1 MVPSMPILFALAY
14 LLSQQVSASDVL
26 SMMSRLP
33 STEMGHAP
41 YAWDHVGHAQEIAE
55 AIATVAPDRETAA
68 TMAVYAVYE
77 GGNRR
82 CAIGDGGKAIGPFQL
97 QGASRAVACD
107 PVQAARVWLA
117 KANASRVDCAGLTP
131 DDQLAE
137 LASGSCGHGRVLSR
151 RRAALAR
158 SVVVELGEE

>member
-1 MVPSMPILFALAY
+1 MPILFAIAY
-14 LLSQQVSASDVL
+14 LLSQQVTSADVL
-26 SMMSRLP
+26 AMMGRLP

-41 YAWDHVGHAQEIAE
+41 YAWDRVGHAQEIAE

-82 CAIGDGGKAIGPFQL
+82 CAVGDHGKAAGPFQV
-97 QGASRAVACD
+97 QGVPRAVACD

-117 KANASRVDCAGLTP
+117 KARASWADCASLAP

-137 LASGSCGHGRVLSR
+137 LASGSCGHGRVLAR

-158 SVVVELGEE
+158 MAVVELGEE